1 MDMKFPAM
9 RTGYAEP
16 REVKPKVAV
25 FDNFREDSEPVAHGE
40 MVESVMMMHGGLKG
54 SEIQR
59 YHAESGAPISP
70 LDVLESPSEHVLE
83 AYLHFSR
90 GATASF
96 FHMVSDNLE
105 QVMRE
110 QPDLKVVNQS
120 QSQTPA
126 RLLEPFLAPLAQ
138 DSEFREKLAQ
148 RLGLAREASVPQ
160 VTGAMLRLTEV
171 VVSHDKDIGEAR
183 KRYDEVS
190 HRAFESG
197 IVNVIAAGNQGPLA
211 ASLREQGVETSENS
225 FRSIL
230 VNDWVTVVGGATA
243 DSKVSAITSPDSGAE
258 LYALGEK
265 VPFRLGDQVVMG
277 NGTSLSA
284 PLIASY
290 AVQILDQNPGLS
302 PDQVEA
308 RMKLLV

>member
-1 MDMKFPAM
+1 MNVKFPAM

-16 REVKPKVAV
+16 KEARPKVAV
-25 FDNFREDSEPVAHGE
+25 LDNFRPDSQPAPHGE
-40 MVESVMMMHGGLKG
+40 MVESVMLMHGGL
-54 SEIQR
+54 SEDQVQR

-70 LDVLESPSEHVLE
+70 QMVVEAPPEQVLE

-96 FHMVSDNLE
+96 LNMVSDNLE
-105 QVMRE
+105 QIMAE
-110 QPDLKVVNQS
+110 QPELKVVNQS

-126 RLLEPFLAPLAQ
+126 RLLQPFLGALHQDEGFRARLAG
-138 DSEFREKLAQ
+138 
-148 RLGLAREASVPQ
+148 RLGLEAEATAPQ
-160 VTGAMLRLTEV
+160 VTSAMLKLTEAV
-171 VVSHDKDIGEAR
+171 FEHDKDVGQAR
-183 KRYDEVS
+183 KRYESVS
-190 HRAFESG
+190 QRAFESG

-211 ASLREQGVETSENS
+211 ASLREQGVETSEQS

-243 DSKVSAITSPDSGAE
+243 ESKISAITSPDSGAE
-258 LYALGEK
+258 VYALGEN
-265 VPFRLGDQVVMG
+265 VPFRLGEQVVTG

-290 AVQILDQNPGLS
+290 AVQILDQEPGLR
-302 PDQVEA
+302 PDQVEQ
-308 RMKLLV
+308 RMKLI